1 MLPSE
6 TMIWQPEFTDKTLSR
21 KPGAVHS
28 ATPRFAASRL
38 PWFRKALWM
47 EVGKDPELL
56 KQFKNQNKVLVTKG
70 KSSFV
75 PESERV
81 GERERFELHHIK
93 RVTDGGAVYDIDNL
107 RVVTPKHHIEIHR
120 GNK

>member
-1 MLPSE
+1 MTWELILDGYSE
-6 TMIWQPEFTDKTLSR
+6 SSY
-21 KPGAVHS
+21 S
-28 ATPRFAASRL
+28 ATPRFAASRP

>member
-1 MLPSE
+1 MKCPACGASELVQNTRDLPY
-6 TMIWQPEFTDKTLSR
+6 TY
-21 KPGAVHS
+21 
-28 ATPRFAASRL
+28 
-38 PWFRKALWM
+38 
-47 EVGKDPELL
+47 
-56 KQFKNQNKVLVTKG
+56 KG
-70 KSSFV
+70 KSIVIPSVTGEFCPACGESILTV

>member
-1 MLPSE
+1 
-6 TMIWQPEFTDKTLSR
+6 
-21 KPGAVHS
+21 
-28 ATPRFAASRL
+28 
-38 PWFRKALWM
+38 
-47 EVGKDPELL
+47 
-56 KQFKNQNKVLVTKG
+56 VTKG

>member
-1 MLPSE
+1 MVTLKAHILPHPDL
-6 TMIWQPEFTDKTLSR
+6 QP
-21 KPGAVHS
+21 PG
-28 ATPRFAASRL
+28 L